1 MDDAGIFV
9 VVTIAPNGV
18 IHAWGEG
25 PVEDPK
31 GEEVVPF
38 VYRADAR
45 RMADRLRRDDQA
57 HRPGDDP
64 LVVKVCKVM
73 GTTPVPVD

>member
-1 MDDAGIFV
+1 
-9 VVTIAPNGV
+9 
-18 IHAWGEG
+18 
-25 PVEDPK
+25 VEDPK

-64 LVVKVCKVM
+64 LVVKVCKIM